1 MVEYPKRKKNRLE
14 KYDYSQNGAYF
25 ITICTDDRKCLLS
38 RIVGGGVLDA
48 PATHLSHYGTV
59 VERRIQEMNRVYPD
73 VQTVKYVIMPN
84 HVHLLVCISRSGNR
98 AGHGPS
104 TAPAGACGEQPPKAA
119 LSERRTPAP
128 TNAVIPHYV
137 STFKRLCNREFGKD
151 IWQRSFHDHIIRDEA
166 HYQLIW
172 QYIDTNPARWQQD
185 CFYTEE

>member
-1 MVEYPKRKKNRLE
+1 MHRFPSTFGEFATF
-14 KYDYSQNGAYF
+14 QN
-25 ITICTDDRKCLLS
+25 
-38 RIVGGGVLDA
+38 
-48 PATHLSHYGTV
+48 
-59 VERRIQEMNRVYPD
+59 
-73 VQTVKYVIMPN
+73 
-84 HVHLLVCISRSGNR
+84 
-98 AGHGPS
+98 GPS

>member
-48 PATHLSHYGTV
+48 PAMHLSHYGTV
-59 VERRIQEMNRVYPD
+59 VERRIQEMNRVYHD

-104 TAPAGACGEQPPKAA
+104 
-119 LSERRTPAP
+119 RTPAP

>member
-1 MVEYPKRKKNRLE
+1 MEYPKRKKNRLGY
-14 KYDYSQNGAYF
+14 YDYNQNGAYF
-25 ITICTDDRKCLLS
+25 ITICTNDRKCILS

-48 PATHLSHYGTV
+48 SATHLSDLGTI
-59 VERRIQEMNRVYPD
+59 VERRIWEMNRVYPD

-84 HVHLLVCISRSGNR
+84 HVHLLVCIDRSEHR
-98 AGHGPS
+98 AGYGRS
-104 TAPAGACGEQPPKAA
+104 
-119 LSERRTPAP
+119 RTPSP
-128 TNAVIPHYV
+128 TNAVIPRYV